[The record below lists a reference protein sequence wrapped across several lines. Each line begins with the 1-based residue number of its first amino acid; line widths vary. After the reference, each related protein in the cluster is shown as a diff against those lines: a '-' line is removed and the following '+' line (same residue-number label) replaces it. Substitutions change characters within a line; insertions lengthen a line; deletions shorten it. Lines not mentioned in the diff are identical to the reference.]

1 MKRKAQSGAV
11 QTGTGQKLEAQGVV
25 VEVLLVT
32 FSIFKGSRV
41 GMRPFLALSTASVIP
56 AAFHPFKMIF
66 LPFSPCRNSYILISS
81 LAWIGFSV
89 ESFRSTSIVVH
100 IFLTDAFVGRSK
112 GCNRWVRFFG
122 TATTFMFSLTSS
134 LKTLWMNEWMK
145 SLFKNTAKISV

>member
-11 QTGTGQKLEAQGVV
+11 RVQTGTVQKLEAQGVV

-56 AAFHPFKMIF
+56 AAFYPFKMTF
-66 LPFSPCRNSYILISS
+66 LPFSPCRNSYTLILSS

-134 LKTLWMNEWMK
+134 LKTLWMNEI
-145 SLFKNTAKISV
+145 FI

>member
-1 MKRKAQSGAV
+1 MQN
-11 QTGTGQKLEAQGVV
+11 LEAQGVV

-81 LAWIGFSV
+81 LAWIDFSV
-89 ESFRSTSIVVH
+89 DSFRTSEDILNLILNDDASTDSDGDVEK
-100 IFLTDAFVGRSK
+100 L
-112 GCNRWVRFFG
+112 
-122 TATTFMFSLTSS
+122 
-134 LKTLWMNEWMK
+134 
-145 SLFKNTAKISV
+145 